1 MSEPTKKYLDY
12 EGLKTYNNQIK
23 NWTISQ
29 IEEKIRI
36 AVQNLMHIRSTISKA
51 EDIPLRPEVGDVYIS
66 TAYFDYYESPVEP
79 GDLFV
84 YTSIG
89 WTIVQGNID
98 LNLIENMIPT
108 KTSDLDND
116 TGYITDSDL
125 DAIDDEDINSL
136 FRV

>member
-1 MSEPTKKYLDY
+1 MSLSNKKYLDY

-23 NWTISQ
+23 NWTTEQ

-36 AVQNLMHIRSTISKA
+36 ALQGLMHIKTTVSKS

-84 YTSIG
+84 YTNIG

-108 KTSDLDND
+108 RTSDLDND
-116 TGYITDSDL
+116 AGYITDSDL
-125 DAIDDEDINSL
+125 NTIDDEDINSL
-136 FRV
+136 FGI

>member
-1 MSEPTKKYLDY
+1 MSLPNKKYLDY

-23 NWTISQ
+23 NWTTEQ

-36 AVQNLMHIRSTISKA
+36 ALQGLMHIKTTVSKS
-51 EDIPLRPEVGDVYIS
+51 EDVPLRPEVGDVYIS

-84 YTSIG
+84 YTNIG

-116 TGYITDSDL
+116 AGYITDSDL
-125 DAIDDEDINSL
+125 ESISDSDINNL
-136 FRV
+136 FGN

>member
-1 MSEPTKKYLDY
+1 MSLPNKKYLDY

-23 NWTISQ
+23 NWTTEQ

-36 AVQNLMHIRSTISKA
+36 ALQGLMHIKTTVSKS
-51 EDIPLRPEVGDVYIS
+51 EDVPLRPEVGDVYIA

-84 YTSIG
+84 YTNIG

-116 TGYITDSDL
+116 AGYITDSDL
-125 DAIDDEDINSL
+125 ESISDSEINNL
-136 FRV
+136 FG